1 MGTARSIF
9 TRMSFIPKQYKGAS
23 GGGKNDDYMTPGKV
37 KADGQ
42 IRFALLAEE
51 PLCYFECRGEDKEGN
66 GKPFRFV
73 DEPSPSDIEAEMGPN
88 FERRTKEDGSFEPVK
103 FAISVPIYSYD
114 LGKVQ
119 TLSMTQKGLQKEL
132 DEISQVEEYSDL
144 LCWDFILTKA
154 APSHLTCMACARC
167 PARRTPRKPLMLLGP
182 LLATTVTTSA
192 DFSLAA
198 IPTSGIDG
206 IVCR

>member
-51 PLCYFECRGEDKEGN
+51 PLCYFECWGEDKDGN
-66 GKPFRFV
+66 GKPFRFAT
-73 DEPSPSDIEAEMGPN
+73 EPNPSDIEAEMGPN
-88 FERRTKEDGSFEPVK
+88 FERRTKEDGSFEPVR

-154 APSHLTCMACARC
+154 ATISPDMYGLR
-167 PARRTPRKPLMLLGP
+167 PVPRKKDTQKAIDAAWTAACDNGYDVSRLLTGGHP
-182 LLATTVTTSA
+182 HKR
-192 DFSLAA
+192 D
-198 IPTSGIDG
+198 
-206 IVCR
+206 

>member
-1 MGTARSIF
+1 MGIARSIF

-23 GGGKNDDYMTPGKV
+23 GGGKNDDFMTPGKV

-51 PLCYFECRGEDKEGN
+51 PLCYFECWGEDKDSN

-73 DEPSPSDIEAEMGPN
+73 TEPSPSEIEAEMGPN
-88 FERRTKEDGSFEPVK
+88 YERRKKDDGSFEPVK
-103 FAISVPIYSYD
+103 FAIAVPIYSYD

-119 TLSMTQKGLQKEL
+119 TLMMTQKGLQKEL
-132 DEISQVEEYSDL
+132 DQISQLEDYSDL

-154 APSHLTCMACARC
+154 ATISPDMYSLR
-167 PARRTPRKPLMLLGP
+167 PVPRKKDTQKDIDAAWSAACDNGYDIGRLLTGGYP
-182 LLATTVTTSA
+182 HKR
-192 DFSLAA
+192 D
-198 IPTSGIDG
+198 
-206 IVCR
+206 